1 MVVCGQ
7 VLVLVQGLLG
17 SKTWHPPCRSVGKS
31 GDGEVIGG
39 GGGGG
44 EWLWWWWFWWWWW
57 WWWFW

>member
-39 GGGGG
+39 GGG
-44 EWLWWWWFWWWWW
+44 EVPTNMDAMW
-57 WWWFW
+57 

>member
-1 MVVCGQ
+1 MGCGEE
-7 VLVLVQGLLG
+7 LVLVQGLLG

-44 EWLWWWWFWWWWW
+44 EWLWWWWFW
-57 WWWFW
+57 

>member
-44 EWLWWWWFWWWWW
+44 EWLWWWWFW
-57 WWWFW
+57 